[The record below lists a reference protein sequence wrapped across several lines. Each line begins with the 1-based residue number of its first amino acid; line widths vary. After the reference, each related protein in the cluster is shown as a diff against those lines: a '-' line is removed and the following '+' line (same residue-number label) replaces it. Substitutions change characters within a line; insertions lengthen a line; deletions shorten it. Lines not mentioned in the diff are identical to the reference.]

1 MRSRTQRYSVSSD
14 VVKTRAT
21 RTKRN
26 EYLYDDMNNKIGLEV
41 INIDSKNAVDLSSF
55 LKEENNKED
64 IGIKESI
71 VAVNENVEPKNFDV
85 NRVIEEAKKNRT
97 EIDELEKKRKLK
109 NEEYSVLSSLNKK
122 YITQK
127 ERMKKELEE
136 EGLQE
141 LIDTITSNTLSNDIK
156 NQELFSE
163 LMATSTDIDL
173 KEDKSDD
180 GLEVNKTKDGHLVN
194 SFYTRSMDL
203 SEEDFEMSD
212 EFVEPSKKK
221 KVILIIFIILILLL
235 ILGTV
240 GYFVLKWKN
249 II

>member
-1 MRSRTQRYSVSSD
+1 MKSRSQRHAASSNL
-14 VVKTRAT
+14 VKTRAT

-26 EYLYDDMNNKIGLEV
+26 EYLYDEMNNKIGLEV
-41 INIDSKNAVDLSSF
+41 INIDSQGEVDLSSF
-55 LKEENNKED
+55 LKDENDN
-64 IGIKESI
+64 
-71 VAVNENVEPKNFDV
+71 VNVELKDRFLGNSDNLEQKNFDV
-85 NRVIEEAKKNRT
+85 NSVLEEAKKNRT

-109 NEEYSVLSSLNKK
+109 NEEYSVLSNLNRK

-127 ERMKKELEE
+127 EKLNKELEE

-141 LIDTITSNTLSNDIK
+141 LINTITSNTLSNDIK
-156 NQELFSE
+156 NQELFSD

-173 KEDKSDD
+173 EDDKNDD
-180 GLEVNKTKDGHLVN
+180 LEVNKTKDGHLIN

-212 EFVEPSKKK
+212 EFVEPNKNK
-221 KVILIIFIILILLL
+221 KVLLIIMVILILLL